1 MTTTSTFTWQARRA
15 FAALA
20 VAAAL
25 GTSAAAIAPSPA
37 AAHTGIK
44 SKRPGATAKTNIT
57 LVAVIFNDDVRSA
70 GLTVTAPGGKK
81 VSKGTVRDPRD
92 DRRFQTNL
100 TGGLKPGKYKVVA
113 RWTATD
119 GHKQSSSWTFTL
131 KK

>member
-1 MTTTSTFTWQARRA
+1 MPMPRTVMQRGVR
-15 FAALA
+15 ALA
-20 VAAAL
+20 TL
-25 GTSAAAIAPSPA
+25 AIATAGVVGTAAVAPTPA

-44 SKRPGATAKTNIT
+44 SKRPGSTAKTNIT
-57 LVAVIFNDDVRSA
+57 LVAVIFNDEVRSA

-81 VSKGTVRDPRD
+81 VSKGTVRDPRND
-92 DRRFQTNL
+92 KRFQTNL

-119 GHKQSSSWTFTL
+119 GHKQTTNWTFTL